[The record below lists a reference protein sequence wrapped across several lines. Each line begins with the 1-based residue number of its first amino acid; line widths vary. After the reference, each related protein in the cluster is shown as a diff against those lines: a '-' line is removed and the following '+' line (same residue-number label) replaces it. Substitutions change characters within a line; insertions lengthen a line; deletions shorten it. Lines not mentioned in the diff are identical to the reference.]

1 MWDTIPK
8 FRKAG
13 KKMTIQDL
21 KRSKHVVYAS
31 NGICFIEDVKKLTF
45 IKGEPEKTY
54 YILRPLNDKNST
66 IYIPEN
72 NELLLG
78 RIRSIITKDEID
90 AIIRDTKTAEFVW
103 IEDRKQRSAHYRELL
118 SAPHPAVL
126 LPLMKSIATKK
137 AELAELG
144 KKLAA
149 VDRDTYEISLRF
161 VKDEFAFALNYT
173 ERDAIEHITRALG
186 EIAEMV

>member
-1 MWDTIPK
+1 
-8 FRKAG
+8 
-13 KKMTIQDL
+13 MTIQDL
-21 KRSKHVVYAS
+21 RRSEHVVYAS
-31 NGICFIEDVKKLTF
+31 NGICFIEDVKKLSF
-45 IKGEPEKTY
+45 IKGDPEKTY

-66 IYIPEN
+66 IYIPED

-78 RIRSIITKDEID
+78 KIRKIITKDEID
-90 AIIRDTKTAEFVW
+90 AIIREVKTTEIVW

-118 SAPHPAVL
+118 SAPHPAFL

-137 AELAELG
+137 AELTELG

-149 VDRDTYEISLRF
+149 VDRDTYEISLCF
-161 VKDEFAFALNYT
+161 VKDEFAFALNRK
-173 ERDAIEHITRALG
+173 EPDVIEYITRALG